1 MKYAPKKVFILSGNN
16 YREISYEELCRL
28 LENKN
33 SPYAEK
39 FFIPLHGMLMEVTYS
54 VYKDFY
60 KDKRHQK
67 YLYEQ
72 SKKNKDIS
80 EDMFT
85 TDAFKGEDILID
97 RNEDVATQV
106 ENKIMQDKL
115 HRALL
120 LLTEDE
126 QNLMRL
132 HFFENMSQIEIAK
145 SCGLNQSN
153 ISRRIG
159 KILSKLKNLMEN

>member
-1 MKYAPKKVFILSGNN
+1 
-16 YREISYEELCRL
+16 
-28 LENKN
+28 
-33 SPYAEK
+33 
-39 FFIPLHGMLMEVTYS
+39 MLMEVTYS

-80 EDMFT
+80 YDMFT